1 MLTTAPDSIPG
12 TGEDWTDI
20 MYTNM
25 YGCDNYGPYLDP
37 HDLPFPEEGTDPNP
51 QPYAS
56 AFFFVFFFIMGR
68 SLVPGTHL

>member
-37 HDLPFPEEGTDPNP
+37 HDLPFPEECTDPNVSRCR
-51 QPYAS
+51 Y
-56 AFFFVFFFIMGR
+56 
-68 SLVPGTHL
+68 T